1 MKHFRTRWAV
11 LLISIIFLSSCG
23 GSNTSPS
30 ATPLTPEG
38 IITPVLLT
46 ANNITSLQ
54 PGTVGNTAT
63 GNKSYYRVIGVSP
76 STPYTITL
84 YGLSAD
90 ADLLVYND
98 FPFDSFPANQPNQI
112 TSNGGCVSQYGGTA
126 NEQCTITANS
136 SGTMNI
142 EVDGQ
147 YSLSGATYFI
157 SVNSPTLSAVAC
169 PNGTGCTSFD
179 TPGSIPTGFVLTQTG
194 GGDVWDTDC
203 SISATGG
210 GCSMH
215 SGFIAGLTSPLSCVS
230 YTAATTSTTA
240 PYVSFNL
247 KVTPTTPYVDQLQ
260 FYIDNVL
267 QTPVWSVTVSWQNVM
282 FNTVSGTH
290 TYKWCHSYT
299 GTSAIGAVWVDDIYI
314 Q

>member
-1 MKHFRTRWAV
+1 MKHFRTKCAV

-23 GSNTSPS
+23 GSNSSPS

-157 SVNSPTLSAVAC
+157 SVNKSLTSAVPC
-169 PNGTGCTSFD
+169 TTGTCFD
-179 TPGSIPTGFVLTQTG
+179 FDINPTAVPGPFILTQTG
-194 GGDVWDTDC
+194 GGGPWIIAIPSAISGTY
-203 SISATGG
+203 SIKSGGLISAQPNQ
-210 GCSMH
+210 
-215 SGFIAGLTSPLSCVS
+215 TSCFS
-230 YTAATTSTTA
+230 YTAATTLTT
-240 PYVSFNL
+240 PFVSFNL
-247 KVTPTTPYVDQLQ
+247 QVSSTSTSDVLQ

-267 QTPVWSVTVSWQNVM
+267 QTPVWYNVPSWQNVM
-282 FNTVSGTH
+282 FNTTSGTH
-290 TYKWCHSYT
+290 TYKWCHSYAGG
-299 GTSAIGAVWVDDIYI
+299 GTSGNVWVDDIYI